1 MDNNTDLTERRNNI
15 KGDFRV
21 TVIDTRPKPEKDK
34 GYMIL
39 DSGILDAARLA

>member
-1 MDNNTDLTERRNNI
+1 MDNKTDLTERRNNI
-15 KGDFRV
+15 KGDFLV
-21 TVIDTRPKPEKDK
+21 TVIDIRPKQEKDK

>member
-21 TVIDTRPKPEKDK
+21 TVIDTRPKTEKDK
-34 GYMIL
+34 WYMIL
-39 DSGILDAARLA
+39 DSGILDMAHLA

>member
-1 MDNNTDLTERRNNI
+1 MDSKTGLTERRNNI
-15 KGDFRV
+15 KGDFLV
-21 TVIDTRPKPEKDK
+21 TVIDTRPKHEKDK